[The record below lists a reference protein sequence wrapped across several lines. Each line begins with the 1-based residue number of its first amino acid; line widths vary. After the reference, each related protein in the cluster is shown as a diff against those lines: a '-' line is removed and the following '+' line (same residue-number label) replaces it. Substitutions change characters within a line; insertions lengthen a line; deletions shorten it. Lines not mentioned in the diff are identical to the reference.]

1 MNYGRPWVSPN
12 TNAGSWQ
19 ALGLPT
25 SAKVAKL
32 LTILPNA
39 AELYRRQIA
48 LGLDGA
54 HPQITLKVRL
64 ALRELLGQI
73 KPRARRRWQPVGGL
87 LGAAVGVGAGCRIRV
102 CRLRDS
108 NPRPP
113 DYKMGE
119 WGSSKRGRNQR
130 IVFTEVFFRQKMN
143 SAWHPLHLS
152 RLSTTKWDRLPQNPH
167 KDLIVS
173 RSRDA
178 DWTVPLP
185 THFFVLAAATGS
197 GSIQGLNTAA
207 RAFTK
212 SLVSRVTTVK
222 P

>member
-113 DYKMGE
+113 DYKFC
-119 WGSSKRGRNQR
+119 N
-130 IVFTEVFFRQKMN
+130 RQT
-143 SAWHPLHLS
+143 SHVTPTQLA
-152 RLSTTKWDRLPQNPH
+152 TG
-167 KDLIVS
+167 
-173 RSRDA
+173 
-178 DWTVPLP
+178 TVPAQSIDP
-185 THFFVLAAATGS
+185 RGARDPCAPWRCLASACPSARLRPGQDPPRPSAAVITE
-197 GSIQGLNTAA
+197 
-207 RAFTK
+207 
-212 SLVSRVTTVK
+212 
-222 P
+222 